1 LIFFW
6 KINIKKGKTCGRL
19 KQSSPVNKQKGESR
33 MVHRR
38 VRGGKFKIK
47 HVEKQCPVTL
57 GDEIEVNIT
66 DICPSGD
73 GTSMIQGYIIQ
84 VPKAKP
90 RDHVKVKIVSVGKKT
105 AIGEIIK

>member
-1 LIFFW
+1 
-6 KINIKKGKTCGRL
+6 
-19 KQSSPVNKQKGESR
+19 

-47 HVEKQCPVTL
+47 HVDKPCPVEL
-57 GDEIEVNIT
+57 GQELEVNII
-66 DICPSGD
+66 DICPNGD
-73 GTSMIQGYIIQ
+73 GRTKIQGYVIT

-90 RDHVKVKIVSVGKKT
+90 RDRVQIRVTQVGEKA

>member
-1 LIFFW
+1 
-6 KINIKKGKTCGRL
+6 
-19 KQSSPVNKQKGESR
+19 

-47 HVEKQCPVTL
+47 HVEKQCPVEL
-57 GDEIEVNIT
+57 GQELEVNIT

-73 GTSMIQGYIIQ
+73 GMSKIQGYIIV

-90 RDHVKVKIVSVGKKT
+90 RDCVKIKITQVSEKAAVGK
-105 AIGEIIK
+105 IIN

>member
-1 LIFFW
+1 
-6 KINIKKGKTCGRL
+6 
-19 KQSSPVNKQKGESR
+19 

-47 HVEKQCPVTL
+47 HVEKPCPVEL
-57 GDEIEVNIT
+57 GQELEVNIT

-73 GTSMIQGYIIQ
+73 GMSIIQGYVIV

-90 RDHVKVKIVSVGKKT
+90 REIVKIRVTKVGEKT
-105 AIGEIIK
+105 AVGEVID

>member
-1 LIFFW
+1 
-6 KINIKKGKTCGRL
+6 
-19 KQSSPVNKQKGESR
+19 

-47 HVEKQCPVTL
+47 HVDKPCPVEL
-57 GDEIEVNIT
+57 GQELEVNII
-66 DICPSGD
+66 DICPNGD
-73 GTSMIQGYIIQ
+73 GRTKIQGYVIT

-90 RDHVKVKIVSVGKKT
+90 RDRVQIKVTQVGEKA

>member
-1 LIFFW
+1 
-6 KINIKKGKTCGRL
+6 
-19 KQSSPVNKQKGESR
+19 

-47 HVEKQCPVTL
+47 HVEKPCPVEVGEEL
-57 GDEIEVNIT
+57 LVNIT

-73 GTSMIQGYIIQ
+73 GMSKIQGYKIV

-90 RDHVKVKIVSVGKKT
+90 RDCVKIKITQIGEKT
-105 AIGEIIK
+105 AFGEIIK